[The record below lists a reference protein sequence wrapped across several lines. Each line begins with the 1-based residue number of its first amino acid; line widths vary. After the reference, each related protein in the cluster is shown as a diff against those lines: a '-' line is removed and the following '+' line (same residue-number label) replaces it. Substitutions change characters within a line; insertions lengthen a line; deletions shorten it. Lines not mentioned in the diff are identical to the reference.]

1 MHFPMPPGAPV
12 HECVGQVVA
21 STSARFQQGDWVMA
35 IPDGNQ
41 GLAEFFT
48 AQERRAVSL
57 PPHLDRY
64 DTCPLI
70 QPLSTVLNAVD
81 RLGEVRGRSVLVMGL
96 GSIGLMFCWLL
107 QQRGAAAI
115 TGIDPLA
122 ERCALAET
130 IGATATYT
138 MRGIESAHWSRL
150 DPGCG
155 LSAEIVIEA
164 VGHQPFSINDCLQ
177 LVQKDGTVVAFG
189 VPDDPVY
196 PLEYEIFFR
205 KNARLQAVVT
215 PDWSRYLPAARDLFL
230 AHRATLEPLFTHCYP
245 IVQAGQAFEHYEKHA
260 DGIIK
265 LLLNATCWGSD
276 CE

>member
-1 MHFPMPPGAPV
+1 MPTGAPV

-21 STSARFQQGDWVMA
+21 STSVGFQQGDWVLA
-35 IPDGNQ
+35 IPDGNR

-48 AQERRAVSL
+48 AQESRAVRL
-57 PPHLDRY
+57 PPNLERY
-64 DTCPLI
+64 DTCSLI

-81 RLGEVRGRSVLVMGL
+81 RLGDASGRSIIVIGL

-107 QQRGAAAI
+107 HQRGAAAVI
-115 TGIDPLA
+115 GIDPLV
-122 ERCALAET
+122 ERCTLAQT
-130 IGATATYT
+130 LGATRTCA
-138 MRGIESAHWSRL
+138 MRGVESAHWAHL
-150 DPGCG
+150 DPDCG

-164 VGHQPFSINDCLQ
+164 VGHQPCSINDCLQ
-177 LVQKDGTVVAFG
+177 LVQKDGTVIAFG

-205 KNARLQAVVT
+205 KNTRLQAVVT

-230 AHRATLEPLFTHCYP
+230 AHRPALEPLFTHCYP
-245 IVQAGQAFEHYEKHA
+245 IVQAGQAFALYEKHE

-265 LLLNATCWGSD
+265 VLLNAACWGSD